1 MHSSSSKISPKALYN
16 NSEND
21 GLKQVDISSKFVMLQ
36 CSCLRNLYDEKFH
49 EQRLIP
55 SHLNH
60 MNFVHASVMIVNY
73 ILKFLS
79 FTN

>member
-49 EQRLIP
+49 E
-55 SHLNH
+55 
-60 MNFVHASVMIVNY
+60 
-73 ILKFLS
+73 
-79 FTN
+79 